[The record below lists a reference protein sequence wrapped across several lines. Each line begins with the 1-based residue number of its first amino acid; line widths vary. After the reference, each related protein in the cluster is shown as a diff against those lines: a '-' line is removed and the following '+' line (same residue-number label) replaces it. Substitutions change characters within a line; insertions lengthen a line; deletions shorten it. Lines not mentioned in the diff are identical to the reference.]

1 MFAAVHRDRLL
12 AAVACVLL
20 ACGGPGPESN
30 SAPDEDCNLVGCSD
44 VVTAEIDVPV
54 VSAHLLTG
62 TRLEVCRNGSCAHS
76 TLRLESNDLLLCRG
90 AAWRSAHRACG
101 FRSSTG
107 QHSTSLCWMVTSSPC
122 ASWMRA
128 LPSRSP
134 NARERS
140 RATRRPTRTDPRAGP
155 SASRGLSEAL
165 GADRPLHTGSRSSVD
180 WRDRVGD

>member
-1 MFAAVHRDRLL
+1 VFAAVHRDRLL

-90 AAWRSAHRACG
+90 AGGGAYAGCDPRVEISPSSVRIQVQYRPAFDEPLLDGDEFTVRILDASASITIA
-101 FRSSTG
+101 
-107 QHSTSLCWMVTSSPC
+107 
-122 ASWMRA
+122 
-128 LPSRSP
+128 
-134 NARERS
+134 ERS
-140 RATRRPTRTDPRAGP
+140 GTVASYETSYPNGPTCGP
-155 SASRGLSEAL
+155 ECKQG
-165 GADRPLHTGSRSSVD
+165 TF
-180 WRDRVGD
+180 